1 MDLVGIGCYFQDMP
15 VGRQYRTIGRTI
27 TETDIINFVNCTGL
41 TEVFFINREAIEKES
56 AFGRRFAPAA
66 LCYSF
71 SEALIAQAT
80 LQYTGLAMLRLE
92 LDIKGPVFEG
102 DTIHAEC
109 EVIEARLS
117 RKDPSRGIIKT
128 RVRIVKQ
135 DGTAAYEYFPTRMIK
150 CRPHGTRSP
159 DDL

>member
-1 MDLVGIGCYFQDMP
+1 MELVGLGWYFEDMT
-15 VGRQYRTIGRTI
+15 VGRQFRTIGRTI

-66 LCYSF
+66 LSYCF
-71 SEALIAQAT
+71 SEAQIAQAT
-80 LQYTGLAMLRLE
+80 LQYTGLVMLHLE

-109 EVIEARLS
+109 EVLESRLN
-117 RKDPSRGIIKT
+117 RKDPSRGIVRT

-135 DGTAAYEYFPTRMIK
+135 DDTVACEYSPTRMIK
-150 CRPHGTRSP
+150 CRPR
-159 DDL
+159 